1 MLRLMAARLVTV
13 LFRLELTK
21 KHRISMF
28 SYLLI
33 PMLVRMFH
41 KDYEVP
47 EEHGSDYG
55 GLISTSL
62 RVKEEAPS
70 VLATLVM
77 DAQELQKHAIE
88 GGAIKKLSQLLK
100 ETYNP
105 IQENTKSMWNAE
117 GGQIPSRP
125 DAQPELRL
133 GPPGYSPMV
142 CHIMRY
148 RESILKA
155 LASLAPFKDDYRK
168 AICDNGVV
176 PYIIDSLKPRPSEP
190 SQAAT
195 GTKNTAA
202 DGNPTPT
209 ILAACGA
216 ARMLTRSVSVL
227 RTSLIDAGV
236 ATPLFELIKY
246 NDIEVQIAAT
256 TVICNL
262 ALDFSPMKEAIISA
276 DILPILCEHALSSNT
291 RLRLESL
298 WALKHVAYNSAN
310 DIKIKILESLGPGW
324 IKQII
329 TQDPTDA
336 LAKRTVG
343 ENAGNGATL
352 AMGTSNSAGEQ
363 VDLLNPMED
372 VGGREEDLNMADA
385 IPQSRV
391 SLDMFLPD
399 PARRRRLA
407 LSGDLDQ
414 TTQARQDDIGV
425 QEQTFDLLRN
435 IICGPGAPEMID
447 YLFKEIGQND
457 LFDAIADKLRPRTIQ
472 VPGRPDSKKVIPVPL
487 EILISV
493 TYLIIH
499 LAAGLPRQRQLLVSH
514 RDLLKYLV
522 AFFKH
527 PNSKVRVNCVW
538 VIINLTYEDD
548 QSDRQ
553 ACRERALKL
562 KSLGVM
568 DQLASLVDDPDLDVR
583 ERTRTAMQ
591 LMDPK
596 PN

>member
-1 MLRLMAARLVTV
+1 M
-13 LFRLELTK
+13 
-21 KHRISMF
+21 
-28 SYLLI
+28 
-33 PMLVRMFH
+33 
-41 KDYEVP
+41 
-47 EEHGSDYG
+47 
-55 GLISTSL
+55 
-62 RVKEEAPS
+62 
-70 VLATLVM
+70 
-77 DAQELQKHAIE
+77 
-88 GGAIKKLSQLLK
+88 
-100 ETYNP
+100 
-105 IQENTKSMWNAE
+105 
-117 GGQIPSRP
+117 
-125 DAQPELRL
+125 
-133 GPPGYSPMV
+133 
-142 CHIMRY
+142 
-148 RESILKA
+148 
-155 LASLAPFKDDYRK
+155 
-168 AICDNGVV
+168 
-176 PYIIDSLKPRPSEP
+176 
-190 SQAAT
+190 
-195 GTKNTAA
+195 
-202 DGNPTPT
+202 
-209 ILAACGA
+209 
-216 ARMLTRSVSVL
+216 
-227 RTSLIDAGV
+227 
-236 ATPLFELIKY
+236 
-246 NDIEVQIAAT
+246 
-256 TVICNL
+256 
-262 ALDFSPMKEAIISA
+262 
-276 DILPILCEHALSSNT
+276 
-291 RLRLESL
+291 ESL

-310 DIKIKILESLGPGW
+310 DIKIKIIESLGPGW

-336 LAKRTVG
+336 LAKRTID
-343 ENAGNGATL
+343 ENVGNGSTL

-372 VGGREEDLNMADA
+372 VRGREEDLKMTDA

-391 SLDMFLPD
+391 SLDTFLPD
-399 PARRRRLA
+399 PARRRKLA

-435 IICGPGAPEMID
+435 VICGPGAPEMID

-457 LFDAIADKLRPRTIQ
+457 IFDAIADKLRPRTIQ
-472 VPGRPDSKKVIPVPL
+472 VPGRPDSKKVIPVPP

-522 AFFKH
+522 GFFKH

-596 PN
+596 PNLT